1 MFTASNYDNR
11 SKLRLVSFCV
21 VFIFWSLFEANKLL
35 QRKNV
40 EMPRKNAKVP
50 WKNAEMQPRNTEMPL
65 KKTPKCRQ
73 GHREIA
79 SVAENVAKGREVLHL
94 LRNLILESKESS
106 GRKEGNWQDTFSLE

>member
-40 EMPRKNAKVP
+40 EMPRKNAEVP
-50 WKNAEMQPRNTEMPL
+50 RKNAEMQPRNTEMPL
-65 KKTPKCRQ
+65 KKRRNAVKDTEKSPKMLPN
-73 GHREIA
+73 
-79 SVAENVAKGREVLHL
+79 AER
-94 LRNLILESKESS
+94 
-106 GRKEGNWQDTFSLE
+106 FST